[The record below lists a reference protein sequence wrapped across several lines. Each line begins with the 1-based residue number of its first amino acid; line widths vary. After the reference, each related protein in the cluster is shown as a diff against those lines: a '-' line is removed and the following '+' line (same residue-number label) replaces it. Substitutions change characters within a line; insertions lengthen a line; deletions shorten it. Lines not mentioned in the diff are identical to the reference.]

1 MIQSFRVEILELSVE
16 PCEDLF
22 PKAKLLPLAVLS
34 ALAFVPAASA
44 AGNGALD
51 RRFDKTDIND
61 NNLVDATEFL
71 ALEPRGK
78 SWVEAMY
85 RFNLADVDHDRS
97 LSLVEFRA
105 SNGGKEG
112 GKPSRSQKF
121 ALADLNE
128 DGYLDPEEFAR
139 TIAQSKPWRK
149 VLREFARKDRNDDS
163 QLTFQEFGGG
173 VAFPF

>member
-1 MIQSFRVEILELSVE
+1 MHLL
-16 PCEDLF
+16 
-22 PKAKLLPLAVLS
+22 KLLPLAVLTTL
-34 ALAFVPAASA
+34 ALAPTATA

-61 NNLVDATEFL
+61 DGLVDSTEFL

-78 SWVEAMY
+78 SWVDAKY
-85 RFNLADVDHDRS
+85 RFNQADVDLDGS

-112 GKPSRSQKF
+112 GKPSRSQQF
-121 ALADLNE
+121 ALADQNE
-128 DGYLDPEEFAR
+128 DGSLDPEEFAR

-149 VLREFARKDRNDDS
+149 VLREFGRKDRDDNS
-163 QLTFQEFGGG
+163 LLTAQEFGGG
-173 VAFPF
+173 AVIRF

>member
-1 MIQSFRVEILELSVE
+1 MHPL
-16 PCEDLF
+16 
-22 PKAKLLPLAVLS
+22 KLLPLAVFTTL
-34 ALAFVPAASA
+34 ALVPVASA

-51 RRFDKTDIND
+51 RRFEKADISD
-61 NNLVDATEFL
+61 DGALTSTEFL
-71 ALEPRGK
+71 ALEPRSK
-78 SWVEAMY
+78 SWVDAVY
-85 RFNLADVDHDRS
+85 RFNLADIDVNGT

-112 GKPSRSQKF
+112 GKPSRSQQF

-149 VLREFARKDRNDDS
+149 VLREFGRKDRNDDS

-173 VAFPF
+173 VAIPF

>member
-1 MIQSFRVEILELSVE
+1 MHVL
-16 PCEDLF
+16 
-22 PKAKLLPLAVLS
+22 KLLPLAAFATF
-34 ALAFVPAASA
+34 ALVPVASA

-51 RRFDKTDIND
+51 RRFDKADIND
-61 NNLVDATEFL
+61 NGEVDSTEFL
-71 ALEPRGK
+71 ALEPRSK

-85 RFNLADVDHDRS
+85 RFNLADVDHNNS

-121 ALADLNE
+121 DLADINV
-128 DGYLDPEEFAR
+128 DGFLDPEEFAR

-149 VLREFARKDRNDDS
+149 VLREFGRKDRNDDS
-163 QLTFQEFGGG
+163 LLSSQEFSGLSL
-173 VAFPF
+173 PL

>member
-1 MIQSFRVEILELSVE
+1 MHPL
-16 PCEDLF
+16 
-22 PKAKLLPLAVLS
+22 KLLPLAVF
-34 ALAFVPAASA
+34 ATLAMVPVASA

-61 NNLVDATEFL
+61 DGALTSTEFL

-78 SWVEAMY
+78 SWVDAAY
-85 RFNLADVDHDRS
+85 RFNQADMDLNGT

-112 GKPSRSQKF
+112 GKPSRSQQF

-128 DGYLDPEEFAR
+128 DGFLDPEEFAR

-149 VLREFARKDRNDDS
+149 VLREFGRKDRNDDS

-173 VAFPF
+173 VVIPF